1 ENVQHLLALSY
12 ILLLKPGRTHMD
24 IPEHITF
31 NQCENLLI
39 YIQKSNSIID
49 QMLPCSTKEKLEG
62 IVHNLVYNVSNVS
75 SCTDSGQSS
84 RLVVSWKIAALIEE
98 DPTFNSTNRILLVI
112 RKIAEVLPRFIIED
126 GPQETELIT
135 QYLHPALVPLFENI
149 DERILFQ
156 W

>member
-1 ENVQHLLALSY
+1 MFWM
-12 ILLLKPGRTHMD
+12 LKLK
-24 IPEHITF
+24 
-31 NQCENLLI
+31 NLKEL
-39 YIQKSNSIID
+39 SIIWFTTY
-49 QMLPCSTKEKLEG
+49 Q
-62 IVHNLVYNVSNVS
+62 
-75 SCTDSGQSS
+75 TDSGQSS

-149 DERILFQ
+149 DELHVTFKWTPRQFHEIKFMTMTWPFGLSRNNNNEKEMWCNAMQ
-156 W
+156 CNVIGTCEQI